1 MDDTE
6 IDEPI
11 GWADLELSMKR
22 DDKFHGM
29 QFEASTGTL
38 EFYGDAAAYLQ
49 SAKELNGL
57 RANVIFK
64 AEVACDNDQWE
75 EVYQGRLNFGKY
87 KELCGTTCRVS
98 LPAEEDSCRVI
109 FKSRFDQKV
118 DMDSTLA
125 FDKMTGLPTYA
136 GLGIDMEIPAK
147 ALQSAVAGSVN
158 DGGDAVN
165 TVIPPDDTDDYFV
178 IVRPTYAIEEFNN
191 INIGQLSPVSN
202 QEVSKDEFA
211 QPISPQLLFEDI
223 ISCFQGEFQYRFSF
237 SGSFLVYKIDS
248 PLAHPVLESAK
259 LKVVTWDGTG
269 TIFANAVLVEEIVLP
284 YTGDITESGI
294 FGTFTDQVLEGT
306 IPLGEGIGIYGYIEF
321 RIDPFNIL
329 TDTLPAEIGVNVTFS
344 SQTSVSIEAL
354 KLCPPTTAQVYLIHE
369 ALSRVTEA
377 ITNRCLRVRSD
388 YYGRTDSQPFAATED
403 GCGGLRLLT
412 SGLKL
417 RQAPNGQAKFF
428 ASAKDLIEGLWGVDN
443 IGFGIEDDP
452 NIPEHYALR
461 IEPVE
466 YFYQDTELLVL
477 DGIPNAEKAIQETQH
492 YSKIQIGY
500 KKWEVEDINGLN
512 EPNSNREY
520 RTSLD
525 TISNTLDATSAL
537 VTGSYPIE
545 ITRQQSFAESGAA
558 DTTYDNEVFM
568 ITLNRNA
575 YDFTVEQGGIVNDAN
590 IFDPDTLL
598 NFRLTPARN
607 MLRWAKSVFNSYSNF
622 GSSAAR
628 IFFNSGTGNISAAGE
643 LSDSTCKLEA
653 TTLSESQDISLS
665 TFANQADATPLWRPE
680 YMTFTYPLSIAQYNL
695 LKGNS
700 YGYISAQC
708 GTGDYEKG
716 FIQEIKYQVAKGI
729 ATFTLKMKW

>member
-57 RANVIFK
+57 RATVIFK

-75 EVYQGRLNFGKY
+75 EVYRGRLNFGKY

-147 ALQSAVAGSVN
+147 ALKAAVQGRVV
-158 DGGDAVN
+158 DGGNAINQSITIPGIN
-165 TVIPPDDTDDYFV
+165 TYWIG
-178 IVRPTYAIEEFNN
+178 RPTYGIPEYNN
-191 INIGQLSPVSN
+191 ILTGNL
-202 QEVSKDEFA
+202 E
-211 QPISPQLLFEDI
+211 PISDHEYSQDSFPIPMTPQLLFEDTI
-223 ISCFQGEFQYRFSF
+223 ACFDDDFNYEFRFA
-237 SGSFLVYKIDS
+237 GSFLIDRTAASTAELEATRLKI
-248 PLAHPVLESAK
+248 VK
-259 LKVVTWDGTG
+259 WDGVGNIYDDADLVDEILLPDTG
-269 TIFANAVLVEEIVLP
+269 TAGTI
-284 YTGDITESGI
+284 TGDFDETLT
-294 FGTFTDQVLEGT
+294 GTVALAE
-306 IPLGEGIGIYGYIEF
+306 GEGLYGFIEF
-321 RIDPFNIL
+321 QLQSNNNVGIVSELDI
-329 TDTLPAEIGVNVTFS
+329 NVTYAP
-344 SQTSVSIEAL
+344 QTSVSIEAL
-354 KLCPPTTAQVYLIHE
+354 KLCPPTTGQVYLIHE

-417 RQAPNGQAKFF
+417 RQAPDGQDKFF

-477 DGIPNAEKAIQETQH
+477 DGIPNAEIAIQETQH

-665 TFANQADATPLWRPE
+665 TFANQDDATPLWRPE
-680 YMTFTYPLSIAQYNL
+680 YMTFTYPLSVAQYSL